1 MSEEPQE
8 QPQEEVQEQVQEQFQ
23 ENREALKNQIKNE
36 LKAEFRNSH
45 QKRKRRVIYSV
56 CIFAFG
62 IVIGFGG
69 GRAFHYDHHIEHS
82 HFQKW
87 HHFRE

>member
-1 MSEEPQE
+1 MPDEHQE
-8 QPQEEVQEQVQEQFQ
+8 QPQEEVKEQIQEHSLT
-23 ENREALKNQIKNE
+23 LKDEIKNE
-36 LKAEFRNSH
+36 LKEELRNSH

-56 CIFAFG
+56 CIFALG
-62 IVIGFGG
+62 VLIGFGG
-69 GRAFHYDHHIEHS
+69 GSAVHYGHHNEHG